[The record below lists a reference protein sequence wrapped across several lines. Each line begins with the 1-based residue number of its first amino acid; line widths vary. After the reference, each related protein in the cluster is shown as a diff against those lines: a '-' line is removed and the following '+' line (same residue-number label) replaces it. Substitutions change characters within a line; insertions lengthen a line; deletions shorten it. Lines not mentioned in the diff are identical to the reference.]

1 MIDNIFSLEGK
12 VAIVTGA
19 SGGNGAAIAN
29 GFRDHGAVVFNL
41 DIKPGDHNNNFI
53 ECDITNKE
61 SLEKIIEYIVSKCG
75 TIDILVN
82 NAGVTYGGYSD
93 EVWEKTYN
101 VDLKAP
107 YILSK
112 MVAEEMKKKSNG
124 SIINITSLNSELAFP
139 DNPAYITMKGGL
151 KQLTKSL
158 AYDLGKHNIRVN
170 NVGPGYMKTNMTK
183 KSWSDPKTYEERKN
197 KTVLQ
202 RWGKPSDL
210 IGITVF
216 LASDASSYITGQDIY
231 VDGGWLI
238 KGL

>member
-1 MIDNIFSLEGK
+1 MIDNIFSLKDK

-19 SGGNGAAIAN
+19 SGGNGAAILR
-29 GFRDHGAVVFNL
+29 GFYDYGATVFNL
-41 DIKPGDHNNNFI
+41 DIKPGDEKNNFI

-61 SLEKIIEYIVSKCG
+61 NVEQIIEYIINEYG

-93 EVWEKTYN
+93 EAWEKTYN

-107 YILSK
+107 YVLSK
-112 MVAEEMKKKSNG
+112 MVGEEMRKNLNG

-139 DNPAYITMKGGL
+139 DNPAYVAMKGGL
-151 KQLTKSL
+151 KQLTKAL
-158 AYDLGKHNIRVN
+158 AYDLGKYNIRVN

-183 KSWSDPKTYEERKN
+183 KSWSDSKTYEERKN

-202 RWGKPSDL
+202 RWGEPSDL
-210 IGITVF
+210 IGVTIF

>member
-1 MIDNIFSLEGK
+1 MIGDIFSLEGK

-19 SGGNGAAIAN
+19 SAGNGAAVAN
-29 GFRDHGAVVFNL
+29 GLKEYGAVVFNL
-41 DIKPGDHNNNFI
+41 DIKPGDNKENFI

-61 SLEKIIEYIVSKCG
+61 DLKQIIEYIVDKCG

-93 EVWEKTYN
+93 EAWEKTYN
-101 VDLKAP
+101 VNLKAP

-112 MVAEEMKKKSNG
+112 LVAEEMKKNSNG

-139 DNPAYITMKGGL
+139 DNPAYVTMKGGL
-151 KQLTKSL
+151 KQLTKAL
-158 AYDLGKHNIRVN
+158 ALDLGKHNIRVN
-170 NVGPGYMKTNMTK
+170 NIGPGYMRTNMTK
-183 KSWSDPKTYEERKN
+183 KSWSNPETREEREN

-202 RWGKPSDL
+202 RWGEPCDL
-210 IGITVF
+210 VGTAVY
-216 LASDASSYITGQDIY
+216 LASNASSYVTGQDIY